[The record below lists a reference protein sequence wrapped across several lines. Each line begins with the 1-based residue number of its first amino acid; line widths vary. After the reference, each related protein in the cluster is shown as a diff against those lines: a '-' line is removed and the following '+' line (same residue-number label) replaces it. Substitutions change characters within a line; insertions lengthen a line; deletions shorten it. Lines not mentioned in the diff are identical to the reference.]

1 MRGSGFLG
9 DLVVDVLKEKVAE
22 PWRGKEPDRDS
33 YRIGL
38 RQQSFVRGHRLLKAR
53 DDPICQ
59 AQELLIF
66 YPALQLLPEFF
77 VVHGWIAFSDVQL
90 QDVLGMLRIFP
101 DPLLDR
107 GLCSVRSF
115 SRYASAAE
123 RIGAM
128 QNDLFENANECV
140 MHTLIW
146 PESRDCDVS
155 GLLLNA
161 IVDSSHCV
169 LGRYEGFLIQHPL
182 QLQRVS
188 IDVLQDLLD
197 FFALPLMSRR
207 VLDRFLQV
215 VDVSDVLE

>member
-22 PWRGKEPDRDS
+22 PWRGKEPDWDA

-38 RQQSFVRGHRLLKAR
+38 RQQSFVRGHRLLKAG
-53 DDPICQ
+53 DDSVRQ

-66 YPALQLLPEFF
+66 DSSLQLLSQFF
-77 VVHGWIAFSDVQL
+77 VAHGRIAFLHVQF
-90 QDVLGMLRIFP
+90 QDVLGMLRILP

-128 QNDLFENANECV
+128 QNDLFENANKCV
-140 MHTLIW
+140 MYTLIW
-146 PESRDCDVS
+146 PESRDRDVS

-161 IVDSSHCV
+161 IVDSSHRI
-169 LGRYEGFLIQHPL
+169 LGWYKGFLIQHPL
-182 QLQRVS
+182 QLQCVS

-215 VDVSDVLE
+215 VEVSDVLE

>member
-1 MRGSGFLG
+1 M
-9 DLVVDVLKEKVAE
+9 
-22 PWRGKEPDRDS
+22 
-33 YRIGL
+33 
-38 RQQSFVRGHRLLKAR
+38 
-53 DDPICQ
+53 
-59 AQELLIF
+59 
-66 YPALQLLPEFF
+66 
-77 VVHGWIAFSDVQL
+77 VHGWIAFSDVQL
-90 QDVLGMLRIFP
+90 QDVLGMLRILP

-123 RIGAM
+123 RIGTM
-128 QNDLFENANECV
+128 QNDLFENVNKCV
-140 MHTLIW
+140 MYALIW
-146 PESRDCDVS
+146 PESRDCDIS

-169 LGRYEGFLIQHPL
+169 LGRYEGFLIQHSL

-207 VLDRFLQV
+207 VLDCFLQV
-215 VDVSDVLE
+215 VEISDVLE